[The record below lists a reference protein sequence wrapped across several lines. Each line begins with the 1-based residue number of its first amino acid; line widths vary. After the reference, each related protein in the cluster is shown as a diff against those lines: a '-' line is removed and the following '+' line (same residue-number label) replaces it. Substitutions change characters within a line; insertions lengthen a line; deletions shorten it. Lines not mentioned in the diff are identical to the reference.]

1 MAKQKKLRVFVSSP
15 SDVVEERAIVYEVIE
30 QLSKPSGIASTLGFS
45 VEILDWHSLFPAV
58 GQPQEV
64 IKNNFPLESWD
75 IFIGIFWQRFGTP
88 LGNVDASYV
97 DDRGRPYLSGT
108 QYEIEQAVKSWRTNN
123 RPRILLYRKTA
134 AVSLKDK
141 NAIKQFSHVEKFFS
155 NLPADLEQFGL
166 FNTFSNTDEFG
177 RRILEDLTKA
187 LLEYGFDE
195 KVITN
200 QSKNVRTNGKDYS
213 VFISHS
219 SKDLFIARMVGKEIR
234 AVGAKTWLD
243 DSSLEAGGILVDDVL
258 DGIKGSNEAVVL
270 LSAASVKSQWVN
282 AEIGA
287 MLALDRRLTPLLI
300 NVDHNASQ
308 VIKDRL
314 AISVND
320 LDKYL
325 NELRKRF

>member
-1 MAKQKKLRVFVSSP
+1 MAEQKKLRVFVSSP
-15 SDVVEERAIVYEVIE
+15 SDVVEERAIVYDVIE
-30 QLSKPSGIASTLGFS
+30 QLSRPSGIASTLGFS
-45 VEILDWHSLFPAV
+45 VEILDWRSLFPAP
-58 GQPQEV
+58 GQPQE
-64 IKNNFPLESWD
+64 IIENNFPLESWD

-88 LGNVDASYV
+88 PGSYV
-97 DDRGRPYLSGT
+97 DDRGKPYLSGT
-108 QYEIEQAVKSWRTNN
+108 QYEIEQALKSWRTNN

-134 AVSLKDK
+134 AVSLSDN
-141 NAIKQFSHVEKFFS
+141 NAIKQFSKVEKFFS
-155 NLPADLEQFGL
+155 NLPKDLEQFGL
-166 FNTFSNTDEFG
+166 LNSFSNGAEFG

-200 QSKNVRTNGKDYS
+200 QSKNVRTNGKDYC

-219 SKDLFIARMVGKEIR
+219 SKDLFIARQVGKEIK
-234 AVGAKTWLD
+234 ATGAKIWLD
-243 DSSLEAGGILVDDVL
+243 DNNLEAGGILVDDIF
-258 DGIKGSNEAVVL
+258 DGVRGSNEAVVL

-287 MLALDRRLTPLLI
+287 ILALDKRLTPLLI

-314 AISVND
+314 AIHVND
-320 LDKYL
+320 
-325 NELRKRF
+325 